1 MYFSKF
7 PTYEYDLKGND
18 QRKLLTNILER
29 VKLKA
34 NLLANTLVMDK
45 YEVKDGETPEI
56 VADKY
61 YGDSRYHWIILLV
74 NNLTNRFDFPMSVRA
89 FNEYLIEKYGVGN
102 QDGVHHHEVAQSSG
116 DTSRK
121 LIVSSDTTGA
131 VAITNREYEQTLQDK
146 KRQIKLLDRQYLS
159 FFVEEYNRIM
169 RS

>member
-1 MYFSKF
+1 M
-7 PTYEYDLKGND
+7 
-18 QRKLLTNILER
+18 TNILER

-34 NLLANTLVMDK
+34 NVLANTLVMDK

-74 NNLTNRFDFPMSVRA
+74 NNLTNRFDFPMSLRA

>member
-7 PTYEYDLKGND
+7 PTYEYDLKGDD

-34 NLLANTLVMDK
+34 NVLANTLVMDK

-89 FNEYLIEKYGVGN
+89 FNE
-102 QDGVHHHEVAQSSG
+102 
-116 DTSRK
+116 
-121 LIVSSDTTGA
+121 
-131 VAITNREYEQTLQDK
+131 
-146 KRQIKLLDRQYLS
+146 
-159 FFVEEYNRIM
+159 
-169 RS
+169 

>member
-1 MYFSKF
+1 
-7 PTYEYDLKGND
+7 
-18 QRKLLTNILER
+18 
-29 VKLKA
+29 
-34 NLLANTLVMDK
+34 MDK

-131 VAITNREYEQTLQDK
+131 VAITNREYEQTLQDS

>member
-7 PTYEYDLKGND
+7 PTYEYDLKGDD

-34 NLLANTLVMDK
+34 NILANTLVFDK
-45 YEVKDGETPEI
+45 YTVKDGETPEI

>member
-1 MYFSKF
+1 
-7 PTYEYDLKGND
+7 
-18 QRKLLTNILER
+18 
-29 VKLKA
+29 
-34 NLLANTLVMDK
+34 
-45 YEVKDGETPEI
+45 
-56 VADKY
+56 
-61 YGDSRYHWIILLV
+61 
-74 NNLTNRFDFPMSVRA
+74 MSVRA